1 MKYFTSVLN
10 QSSPPVSNTTK
21 HLQKYADH
29 YRVMRSWHVQPLNSQ
44 YGAASKKKM
53 FILSIGHLFSDREM
67 IEIDIFKER
76 LQFCFVFLLHTTK
89 IGKSLKFV

>member
-44 YGAASKKKM
+44 YGAASKKKCS
-53 FILSIGHLFSDREM
+53 FYQLD
-67 IEIDIFKER
+67 
-76 LQFCFVFLLHTTK
+76 VFLLTEK
-89 IGKSLKFV
+89 